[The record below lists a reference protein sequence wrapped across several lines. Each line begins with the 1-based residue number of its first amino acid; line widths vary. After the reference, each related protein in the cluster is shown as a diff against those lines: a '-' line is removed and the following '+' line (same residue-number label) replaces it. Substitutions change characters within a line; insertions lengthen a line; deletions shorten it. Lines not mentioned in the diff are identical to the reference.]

1 MTAEKVSPP
10 TPEEVRKARAFL
22 RKRGI
27 ATHQI
32 PPRKFAYAAKEQ
44 GKTFA
49 ELLKFIGRMMDGAQN
64 EAASRRENIR
74 LAAGSKD

>member
-1 MTAEKVSPP
+1 MPAGKVNPP
-10 TPEEVRKARAFL
+10 TPEEIRKARAFL

-32 PPRKFAYAAKEQ
+32 SPRKFAFAAKEQ

-49 ELLKFIGRMMDGAQN
+49 ELLRFIGRMLDGAQN